1 MKLLATH
8 LTIETIAIFLHLKI
22 AFMLNSI
29 FVSLMTIKSCHMAA
43 AVVAA
48 AEQSNIG
55 RKFGPPLPT
64 TAPDPPPSQ
73 PLPLGITII
82 ITSVSFVVNKHRQDV
97 L

>member
-1 MKLLATH
+1 
-8 LTIETIAIFLHLKI
+8 
-22 AFMLNSI
+22 
-29 FVSLMTIKSCHMAA
+29 MAA
-43 AVVAA
+43 AAA
-48 AEQSNIG
+48 DQSNIG

>member
-8 LTIETIAIFLHLKI
+8 LTIDMIAIFLHLKI

-43 AVVAA
+43 AAA
-48 AEQSNIG
+48 DQSNIG